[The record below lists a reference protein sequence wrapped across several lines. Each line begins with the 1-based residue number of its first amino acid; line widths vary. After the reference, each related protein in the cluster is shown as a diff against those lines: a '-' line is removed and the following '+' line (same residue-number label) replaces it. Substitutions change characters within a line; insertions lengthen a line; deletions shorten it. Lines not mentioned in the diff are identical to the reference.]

1 MTPDTHEPKRAAK
14 GAGADD
20 HADENKVVHEVDG
33 IQEYD
38 NRLPNWWLYTLYG
51 AIIFAVGYWYHYHV
65 GAFGDLPGDAYKAE
79 IEREQAAQAM
89 QIKVGE
95 ATPEALVALTKDPKA
110 VALGR
115 QVFTSTCAPCHR
127 ADGGGGVGPNLTDDF
142 WLHGAAPEKVYKTIA
157 TGVPDKGMP
166 AWQPQL
172 GALKTQ
178 AVAAYVM
185 GLRGTNVAGGK
196 APQGE
201 RETLSER

>member
-1 MTPDTHEPKRAAK
+1 MSSKPHE
-14 GAGADD
+14 ADNVD
-20 HADENKVVHEVDG
+20 RVIHEVDG

-38 NRLPNWWLYTLYG
+38 NRLPNWWLYTFYG
-51 AIIFAVGYWYHYHV
+51 AIAFAVVYWYDYHTA
-65 GAFGDLPGDAYKAE
+65 GIGELPSVAYKSE
-79 IEREQAAQAM
+79 VDRELAAQAS

-95 ATPEALVALTKDPKA
+95 ATAESLTALAKDPTA

-115 QVFTSTCAPCHR
+115 QVFVSTCAACHR
-127 ADGGGGVGPNLTDDF
+127 ADGGGNVGPNLTDEF
-142 WLHGAAPEKVYKTIA
+142 WLHGGAPEKIFKTIA

-178 AVAAYVM
+178 AVTAYVL
-185 GLRGTNVAGGK
+185 GLRGTNVGGGK

-201 RETLSER
+201 RETLTAR